1 MKRKLTVAVVLALL
15 VAGCAAGR
23 AFRKGEE
30 ATRTGNWDA
39 AVAEYT
45 KAVQEKPGRA
55 EYTIALERATQTASR
70 EHITKA
76 HEFETK
82 DQLDL
87 ALLEYKRAMEF
98 DGSNRLAAARAI
110 ELEKTIR
117 DRIEAT
123 RPKPAIDRMR
133 EEARRSSTT
142 LLSPTAPLPVVSFGP
157 NASVRDILNFIGTAT
172 GINVTYDSAY
182 QDKAYTVRLE
192 DVTLE
197 QALQQIMA
205 ANQLFYKVLNPKTIM
220 VVPDNAQKHAQYDDL
235 VVRVFYVSHADVAEL
250 AQTLN
255 TIMRIPSMPVQ
266 PTLLPN
272 KTANTITVR
281 ATAPIVDVIE
291 RIIRAND
298 KPRAEV
304 VIDVQILEVNKS
316 RTRNLGINLNNYSLG
331 LTLSPE
337 VAPPNTSA
345 GTTPASPPPFNLN
358 TISQGISTAD
368 FYLSIPTAVMNFLAS
383 DSHTKV
389 VAKPQLR
396 GAEGTKLTMN
406 LGDEIPVLST
416 VFGAAAAGGFASV
429 PQSSFNYRTVGIIL
443 EMTPRVTYDGEII
456 LDGFSVESSALGATI
471 SVAGQD
477 VPSFSSRK
485 VTTKLRLREGESTLL
500 AGLLKDEQRKILTG
514 FPGLIQTPILR
525 SLFGQTNDQVQ
536 QSDIVMLLTPHIV
549 RTHEL
554 SVEDLSS
561 IYIGTQQNIGLG
573 GPPPLIGP
581 QPTAVVGAPGAG
593 APGGPVGALPP
604 SIGNAGPVSGGNA
617 GTTAINP
624 TAPNTAPGV
633 AAPAGAAGGVGGTGF
648 SQPGIGGAVSPAPAA
663 LPPVGEGTPA
673 APPPVPATTP
683 GPLQGNEIGAA
694 PSTTAP
700 AGAPPPRGSARDP
713 NTTPPAPPGA
723 ALQPPAV
730 AQVFVTPPGTE
741 FRIAGG
747 PYTVPISINNASRLS
762 VLTLTVTFNPAVLR
776 VRTVQDGTFMRQ
788 GGVATTFTPRIDASA
803 GRVDIAVTRTA
814 DQSGAS
820 GAGLLAALIF
830 DAVGPGGSLVQVSGV
845 ASTPEGAPVTM
856 QFSPVSVTVR

>member
-1 MKRKLTVAVVLALL
+1 VPLLKRRLTVVIILAFI
-15 VAGCAAGR
+15 VSGCAGAR
-23 AFRKGEE
+23 AFRKGQE
-30 ATRTGNWDA
+30 ATRAGNWDQ

-45 KAVQEKPGRA
+45 KAVQENPNRA
-55 EYTIALERATQTASR
+55 DYKITLERATQNAAR
-70 EHITKA
+70 EHITRAQELEKN
-76 HEFETK
+76 

-87 ALLEYKRAMEF
+87 ALIEYKRAMEL
-98 DGSNRLAAARAI
+98 DASNRLAAARVM

-123 RPKPAIDRMR
+123 RPKPAIDRLR
-133 EEARRSSTT
+133 EEARRAATP
-142 LLSPTAPLPVVSFGP
+142 LLNPTAPLPVVSFGP

-172 GINVTYDSAY
+172 GINVTYDQQY

-205 ANQLFYKVLNPKTIM
+205 ANQLFYKVLNPKTII
-220 VVPDNAQKHAQYDDL
+220 VVPDVAQKHAQYDDL
-235 VVRVFYVSHADVAEL
+235 VVRVFYISHADVSEL
-250 AQTLN
+250 AQVLN
-255 TIMRIPSMPVQ
+255 TIMRIPTMPVQ

-316 RTRNLGINLNNYSLG
+316 RTKNLGLNLNNYSLG

-345 GTTPASPPPFNLN
+345 TTPPASPPPFNLN

-368 FYLSIPTAVMNFLAS
+368 FYLSIPTAVVNFLAS

-443 EMTPRVTYDGEII
+443 EMTPRVTYDGEIV

-514 FPGLIQTPILR
+514 FPGLMQTPVLR

-554 SVEDLSS
+554 TVQDLSS
-561 IYIGTQQNIGLG
+561 IYIGTQQNVGLG
-573 GPPPLIGP
+573 GPPPLIAP
-581 QPTAVVGAPGAG
+581 QPLDAGAPAPAGAAPPGAG
-593 APGGPVGALPP
+593 A
-604 SIGNAGPVSGGNA
+604 AGVSPAGSA
-617 GTTAINP
+617 PGTT
-624 TAPNTAPGV
+624 
-633 AAPAGAAGGVGGTGF
+633 APAGAAGGVGGTGF
-648 SQPGIGGAVSPAPAA
+648 GPGGAAPNTPA
-663 LPPVGEGTPA
+663 GA
-673 APPPVPATTP
+673 APPNPAQPPGIAPVPDLTPP
-683 GPLQGNEIGAA
+683 GPVPPVAGGLAPPTGTAA
-694 PSTTAP
+694 PVT
-700 AGAPPPRGSARDP
+700 GSARDP
-713 NTTPPAPPGA
+713 NSTPPALPGA
-723 ALQPPAV
+723 GLSTPAV

-741 FRIAGG
+741 FRVAGG
-747 PYTVPISINNASRLS
+747 PYTVPLSINNASRVS
-762 VLTLTVTFNPAVLR
+762 VITLTVTFNPNVLR
-776 VRTVQDGTFMRQ
+776 VRQANDGTFMRQ
-788 GGVATTFTPRIDASA
+788 GSVQTTFTPRIDAAA
-803 GRVDIAVTRTA
+803 GRVDVAVTRTG
-814 DQSGAS
+814 DQAGAS
-820 GAGLLAALIF
+820 GAGLIAALVF
-830 DAVGPGGSLVQVSGV
+830 DAVGPGSSLIQVSGV
-845 ASTPEGAPVTM
+845 ASTPEGAPVTL
-856 QFSPVSVTVR
+856 QFSPVTVTVR

>member
-1 MKRKLTVAVVLALL
+1 VPLLKRRLTVVVVLALML
-15 VAGCAAGR
+15 SGCAAAR

-30 ATRTGNWDA
+30 ATRLGNWDE

-45 KAVQEKPGRA
+45 RAVQSNPSHA
-55 EYTIALERATQTASR
+55 EYKIALERATQNAAR
-70 EHITKA
+70 EHIVRA
-76 HEFETK
+76 HDLEQK
-82 DQLDL
+82 DQLDA
-87 ALLEYKRAMEF
+87 ALLEYRRAMEL
-98 DGSNRLAAARAI
+98 DGSNRLAAARVI

-123 RPKPAIDRMR
+123 RPKPAIDKMR
-133 EEARRSSTT
+133 EEARRTNAP

-172 GINVTYDSAY
+172 GINVTYDQQY

-205 ANQLFYKVLNPKTIM
+205 ANQLFYKVLNPKTII

-235 VVRVFYVSHADVAEL
+235 VVRVFYISHADVSEL
-250 AQTLN
+250 AQVLN
-255 TIMRIPSMPVQ
+255 TIMRIPTMPVQ

-316 RTRNLGINLNNYSLG
+316 RTKNLGLNLNNYALG

-345 GTTPASPPPFNLN
+345 STPPSSPPPFNLN

-368 FYLSIPTAVMNFLAS
+368 FYLSIPTAVVNFLAS

-443 EMTPRVTYDGEII
+443 EMTPRVTYDGEIV
-456 LDGFSVESSALGATI
+456 LDAFSVESSALGATI

-514 FPGLIQTPILR
+514 FPGLMQTPVLR
-525 SLFGQTNDQVQ
+525 SLFGQTNEQVQ

-554 SVEDLSS
+554 TVQDLSS

-573 GPPPLIGP
+573 GPPPLISP
-581 QPTAVVGAPGAG
+581 QSPDAGGAG
-593 APGGPVGALPP
+593 GSAGGGAAPGGALTN
-604 SIGNAGPVSGGNA
+604 G
-617 GTTAINP
+617 
-624 TAPNTAPGV
+624 
-633 AAPAGAAGGVGGTGF
+633 APAGATPPGLGAAPGIAGGVAGGF
-648 SQPGIGGAVSPAPAA
+648 SGEAGTAVPTNQNAPGTQPGPGGATPTPVQG
-663 LPPVGEGTPA
+663 PPGPTPGA
-673 APPPVPATTP
+673 APPNPPRD
-683 GPLQGNEIGAA
+683 QI
-694 PSTTAP
+694 STAP
-700 AGAPPPRGSARDP
+700 GAPGTSAP
-713 NTTPPAPPGA
+713 TPPGA
-723 ALQPPAV
+723 

-741 FRIAGG
+741 FRVAGG
-747 PYTVPISINNASRLS
+747 PYTVPLSINNASRVS
-762 VLTLTVTFNPAVLR
+762 VITLTVTFNPNVLR

-788 GGVATTFTPRIDASA
+788 GSVPTTFTPRIDAAA

-814 DQSGAS
+814 DQAGAS
-820 GAGLLAALIF
+820 GAGLIAALLF
-830 DAVGPGGSLVQVSGV
+830 DAVGPGGSLIQVSGV
-845 ASTPEGAPVTM
+845 ASTPEGAPAPL
-856 QFSPVSVTVR
+856 QFSPVTVTVR